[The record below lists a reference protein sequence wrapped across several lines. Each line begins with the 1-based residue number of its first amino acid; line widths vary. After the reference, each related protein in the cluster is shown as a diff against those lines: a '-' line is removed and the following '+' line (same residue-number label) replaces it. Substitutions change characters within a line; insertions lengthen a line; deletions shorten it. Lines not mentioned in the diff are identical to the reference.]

1 MDRGDVITTA
11 YYDVVFLTLPLVGV
25 SPSRNGAVSDA
36 TLTHVGQS
44 VGIRELQ
51 QHASRVVADAV
62 AHGPITITQRGRAVA
77 MVVPLAGSGLDD
89 LRAQGLVTSARRP
102 WADLPPPVLT
112 ETTLTETLE
121 RMREDERY

>member
-1 MDRGDVITTA
+1 M
-11 YYDVVFLTLPLVGV
+11 
-25 SPSRNGAVSDA
+25 S
-36 TLTHVGQS
+36 QS

-51 QHASRVVADAV
+51 QNASRVVADAA

-102 WADLPPPVLT
+102 WTDLPPPVPT

-121 RMREDERY
+121 RMREDERH